1 MGWHRRRSRKLGL
14 ALGGG
19 GARGGVH
26 IGVLKVLEEEGI
38 PVQYVAGTSIGAIIG
53 ALYATSLSA
62 KEIEKQMYR
71 YLESRIFSRTQF
83 HMAEKLAKRPNLR
96 LLHRLSFFFKKEFVL
111 TLALARPFLIPKDT
125 FRENL
130 AFLFDNAEIRIED
143 TRIPFAAVAT
153 DLETGEEVILREGS
167 LIDALYASCT
177 YPGVVES
184 VRLKG
189 RLLVDGGLS
198 AMIPVKAAKLLGS
211 DVVLAVDLEPPLKAR
226 LEDLSAVDVML
237 RAEEV
242 LLAQLIGY
250 EVREAD
256 IVIRSQRGG
265 TGWYDFT
272 ETPLFVPPGEAAARE
287 KVSEIHRILHEG
299 LLSRLLGSTRT
310 RLL

>member
-1 MGWHRRRSRKLGL
+1 LGL

-62 KEIEKQMYR
+62 KDVEKRMDR
-71 YLESRIFSRTQF
+71 YLKSEIFSRTQF
-83 HMAEKLAKRPNLR
+83 HMAESFAKTPNLR
-96 LLHRLSFFFKKEFVL
+96 LLHRLSFFFKKEFL
-111 TLALARPFLIPKDT
+111 LALALARPFLIPKDT

-130 AFLFDNAEIRIED
+130 TFLFDDAQIRIED
-143 TRIPFAAVAT
+143 TLIPFAAVAT
-153 DLETGEEVILREGS
+153 DLERGEEVILREGP
-167 LIDALYASCT
+167 LIDALYASST

-211 DVVLAVDLEPPLKAR
+211 DVVLAVDLAPSLKAR
-226 LEDLSAVDVML
+226 LEDLSAFDVMI

-242 LLAQLIGY
+242 LLAQLIRY
-250 EVREAD
+250 EVEEAD
-256 IVIRSQRGG
+256 IVIRSRGG
-265 TGWYDFT
+265 DTGWYDFKK
-272 ETPLFVPPGEAAARE
+272 TPVYVPLGEEAARK
-287 KVSEIHRILHEG
+287 KVPQIHRILHQS
-299 LLSRLLGSTRT
+299 LLSRLFG
-310 RLL
+310 LLQTS

>member
-1 MGWHRRRSRKLGL
+1 MGWHRSRSRKLGL

-19 GARGGVH
+19 GARGGMH

-38 PVQYVAGTSIGAIIG
+38 PVKYVAGTSIGAIIG
-53 ALYATSLSA
+53 ALYATSLNA
-62 KEIEKQMYR
+62 KEIEKRMYQ
-71 YLESRIFSRTQF
+71 YLESGIFSRTQF

-96 LLHRLSFFFKKEFVL
+96 LLHRLSFLFKKEFVL
-111 TLALARPFLIPKDT
+111 ALALARPFLIPRDT

-130 AFLFDNAEIRIED
+130 AFLFDDTQIRTED
-143 TRIPFAAVAT
+143 TLIPFAAAAT

-167 LIDALYASCT
+167 LIDALYASCA

-198 AMIPVKAAKLLGS
+198 AMVPIKAAKLLGS
-211 DVVLAVDLEPPLKAR
+211 DAVLAVDLEPPVKAKF
-226 LEDLSAVDVML
+226 EDFSAFDVML

-242 LLAQLIGY
+242 LMAQLIRY

-256 IVIRSQRGG
+256 IVIHSNRGG
-265 TGWYDFT
+265 TGWYDFAK
-272 ETPLFVPPGEAAARE
+272 TPAYVPLGEEAARE
-287 KVSEIHRILHEG
+287 KVPQIYRILHEG
-299 LLSRLLGSTRT
+299 LLSRLFRLIRT
-310 RLL
+310 RLS

>member
-1 MGWHRRRSRKLGL
+1 LGL

-62 KEIEKQMYR
+62 KDVEKRMHR
-71 YLESRIFSRTQF
+71 YLRSEIFSRTQF
-83 HMAEKLAKRPNLR
+83 HMAESFAKRPNLR
-96 LLHRLSFFFKKEFVL
+96 MLHRLSFFFKKEFL
-111 TLALARPFLIPKDT
+111 LALALARPFLIPKDT

-130 AFLFDNAEIRIED
+130 TFLFDDPHMRIED
-143 TRIPFAAVAT
+143 TLIPFAAVAT
-153 DLETGEEVILREGS
+153 DLETGEEVILREGP
-167 LIDALYASCT
+167 LIDALYASST

-211 DVVLAVDLEPPLKAR
+211 DVVLAVDLAPPVKAR
-226 LEDLSAVDVML
+226 LEDLSAFDVII

-242 LLAQLIGY
+242 LLAQLIRY
-250 EVREAD
+250 EVQEAD
-256 IVIRSQRGG
+256 IVIRSRGG
-265 TGWYDFT
+265 HTGWYDFKK
-272 ETPLFVPPGEAAARE
+272 TPVYVPLGEEAARK
-287 KVSEIHRILHEG
+287 KVRQIHRILHQSF
-299 LLSRLLGSTRT
+299 LSRLVEFAPT
-310 RLL
+310 RLS

>member
-1 MGWHRRRSRKLGL
+1 MGL

-62 KEIEKQMYR
+62 KDIEKQMYR

-242 LLAQLIGY
+242 LLAQLIRY

-256 IVIRSQRGG
+256 IVIRSERGD
-265 TGWYDFT
+265 TGWYDFKK
-272 ETPLFVPPGEAAARE
+272 TPVYVPLGEEAARE
-287 KVSEIHRILHEG
+287 KVPQISRILHKG
-299 LLSRLLGSTRT
+299 LFSRLFGFTWR
-310 RLL
+310 RLI